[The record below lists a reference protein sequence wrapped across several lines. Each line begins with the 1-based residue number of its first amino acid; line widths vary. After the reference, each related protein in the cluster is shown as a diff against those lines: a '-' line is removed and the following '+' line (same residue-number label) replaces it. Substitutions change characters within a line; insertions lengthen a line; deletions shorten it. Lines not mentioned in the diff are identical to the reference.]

1 MTVTAVPD
9 QLKRHDR
16 VAASFQERWD
26 NCVKPSARYA
36 IASLLSMKMLMP
48 ENNYPQTYP
57 RLENMLV
64 NTNYLRG
71 TGSAGIRGQMKQ
83 RPRPYGLGAL

>member
-1 MTVTAVPD
+1 
-9 QLKRHDR
+9 
-16 VAASFQERWD
+16 
-26 NCVKPSARYA
+26 
-36 IASLLSMKMLMP
+36 MKMLMP

-57 RLENMLV
+57 RPENMLV

-71 TGSAGIRGQMKQ
+71 TGSAGVRRQMKQ